1 MYHENGYTDRFCKGD
16 AHVQFASAGG
26 IIAASDTSREC
37 IEGDATTHVF
47 LLYDFCNFPA
57 RTIKLGLM
65 IDLKIAKVGND

>member
-1 MYHENGYTDRFCKGD
+1 MDIQTDFFSFCTGD

-57 RTIKLGLM
+57 RTIGAHDRFENYCKGW
-65 IDLKIAKVGND
+65 